1 MSSDLSLSASQHER
15 NSRFIQGI
23 FPVNVFTASTFI
35 LDKAKP
41 IPRGGVFC
49 CCFLV
54 FFLKQLVQKAA
65 AEIRALNDVESTFC
79 G

>member
-23 FPVNVFTASTFI
+23 FPDSIFTASAFI

-41 IPRGGVFC
+41 IPRC
-49 CCFLV
+49 L
-54 FFLKQLVQKAA
+54 FFLK
-65 AEIRALNDVESTFC
+65 
-79 G
+79 

>member
-1 MSSDLSLSASQHER
+1 MVG
-15 NSRFIQGI
+15 F
-23 FPVNVFTASTFI
+23 FVVVFWF
-35 LDKAKP
+35 
-41 IPRGGVFC
+41 
-49 CCFLV
+49 